1 MRGNH
6 WECGIIYQ
14 RKHINEGKTL
24 KIWGLLVNTA
34 ELVFMQISKLA
45 PTIDFR

>member
-6 WECGIIYQ
+6 RECGIIYQ
-14 RKHINEGKTL
+14 TKHINAGKTL
-24 KIWGLLVNTA
+24 KIWGLLVNTG

-45 PTIDFR
+45 PTTDFR